1 VGLWR
6 KRFAARGIAGLHDQ
20 PRPGKTPKYGE
31 ALRLR
36 ILRQLELPPPPG
48 LAGWDGGTL
57 SAALGVSDAAVWRVL
72 RKEGIQLRRHRSW
85 CVSTDPQFAAKA
97 ADIIG
102 LYLDPPENALVLSV
116 DEKPSIQALE
126 RATGYVLTSSGK
138 IVQGLRI
145 RARGRKVVSEVVAGA
160 DLTTDDRPD
169 AVRTIPRPVIRGQ
182 RGNYTV
188 QSHMTETPNGRL
200 QRFPAVRCHR
210 DE

>member
-1 VGLWR
+1 MFEVRARQFVPDSALEGTGFEPSVPLLR
-6 KRFAARGIAGLHDQ
+6 KALLGVANRRRRHEGRSHLQVQVCLEWLPIAFAFAEG
-20 PRPGKTPKYGE
+20 PRV
-31 ALRLR
+31 R
-36 ILRQLELPPPPG
+36 IRLPPP
-48 LAGWDGGTL
+48 
-57 SAALGVSDAAVWRVL
+57 VSP
-72 RKEGIQLRRHRSW
+72 S
-85 CVSTDPQFAAKA
+85 PQ
-97 ADIIG
+97 
-102 LYLDPPENALVLSV
+102 
-116 DEKPSIQALE
+116 
-126 RATGYVLTSSGK
+126 
-138 IVQGLRI
+138 RI